1 MNAVRKLTLT
11 GVLTALALA
20 LGLLERAL
28 PLTAWIPL
36 PGVKLGLSNIV
47 TLFALCVLG
56 TPYAAAILL
65 LRAVL
70 GSVFSGSITSLWYS
84 LAGGALALGA
94 MALGVR
100 SKCLSVYGVS
110 VLGAAAHSVGQIA
123 AAAAVVGSVSVLSY
137 LPLLLVVSTATGA
150 LVGAAAAGVLGGW
163 NALPKSLT
171 GGVG

>member
-47 TLFALCVLG
+47 TRFALCVLG

-70 GSVFSGSITSLWYS
+70 GSVFSGYRQGNT
-84 LAGGALALGA
+84 
-94 MALGVR
+94 R
-100 SKCLSVYGVS
+100 KC
-110 VLGAAAHSVGQIA
+110 
-123 AAAAVVGSVSVLSY
+123 GSYHFCPRCICTEWKSACY
-137 LPLLLVVSTATGA
+137 E
-150 LVGAAAAGVLGGW
+150 GW
-163 NALPKSLT
+163 C
-171 GGVG
+171 